1 MTQPNTQIDHS
12 EYPKRAAAMTDAE
25 LLHTINDCSEA
36 LEANPG
42 GHKAGYY
49 ADEIHYC
56 GMERASRK
64 KEMLTEF
71 AKQGGFSAAR
81 KRAARGDCR

>member
-1 MTQPNTQIDHS
+1 
-12 EYPKRAAAMTDAE
+12 MTDAE

-56 GMERASRK
+56 AMEVAKRRGETDK
-64 KEMLTEF
+64 LNMMLAGTW
-71 AKQGGFSAAR
+71 
-81 KRAARGDCR
+81 DC

>member
-1 MTQPNTQIDHS
+1 MAQPNTQIDHS

-49 ADEIHYC
+49 ADEIH
-56 GMERASRK
+56 
-64 KEMLTEF
+64 
-71 AKQGGFSAAR
+71 
-81 KRAARGDCR
+81 